1 MRARVCVVFCVCLS
15 VCPYVHRSVHMSMHA
30 SACVCV
36 CVCEACPLP
45 PEHFVGQLRRVWR
58 GLLERRDDPTEILK
72 SQRLSNIYYMK
83 SLYRGLLKIYVCQC
97 ARWISSPLVNM
108 IPLEESKAPSPAN
121 SASVA
126 TVWLPPP
133 RRRSSWSILFSKKRQ
148 PSSTSAQSETTKKY
162 TCLKWIV
169 TTRKLSAEIQYGEVG
184 NINQILEI
192 LMHPV
197 SQTQPELFSKTQHP
211 GVTERKENFWPNCKG
226 TQSPSLGI
234 WNYLLTHLRAPASC
248 PHDAG
253 FGRAEDD
260 HFPIRWERSCLRR
273 AFAAS

>member
-108 IPLEESKAPSPAN
+108 IPLEESKVPSPAN

-148 PSSTSAQSETTKKY
+148 PSSTSTHRAKQRRS
-162 TCLKWIV
+162 
-169 TTRKLSAEIQYGEVG
+169 TRS
-184 NINQILEI
+184 
-192 LMHPV
+192 
-197 SQTQPELFSKTQHP
+197 S
-211 GVTERKENFWPNCKG
+211 
-226 TQSPSLGI
+226 
-234 WNYLLTHLRAPASC
+234 
-248 PHDAG
+248 
-253 FGRAEDD
+253 
-260 HFPIRWERSCLRR
+260 
-273 AFAAS
+273 